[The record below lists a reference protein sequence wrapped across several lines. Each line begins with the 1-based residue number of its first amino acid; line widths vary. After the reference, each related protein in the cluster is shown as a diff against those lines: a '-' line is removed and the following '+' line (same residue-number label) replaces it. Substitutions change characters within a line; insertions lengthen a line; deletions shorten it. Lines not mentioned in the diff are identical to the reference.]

1 MYITVNRIL
10 VILQI
15 LLSISTQ
22 TDILVKTQ
30 RPVQQ
35 RKKEKT

>member
-10 VILQI
+10 IMLQI
-15 LLSISTQ
+15 LLCISTQ

-30 RPVQQ
+30 RSMQQ
-35 RKKEKT
+35 KKKEKK

>member
-15 LLSISTQ
+15 LLCISTQ